1 MDKIAVT
8 CLGSGAALGRQR
20 LWSSLLLDDRILL
33 GLPPTV
39 VQQLYRLGKTPA
51 TVEHIF
57 ISHLHADHHFG
68 LPFFLLLFCYLHERK
83 EPLYIIGP
91 AGIGQASQQ
100 LFDLAWPGLRG
111 AGILPKVPVEYVE
124 VEASGSLSTGSLAF
138 EAVKLKHFDMDAFG
152 YRFAHKGRQ
161 IAFTGDTGQCPQ
173 LDSLLDGADV
183 VITEFTHV
191 LDVDDPGHL
200 NAVAVTQLT
209 DRLRAQGA
217 TILATH
223 LSGEPAPIDGLLIC
237 QDGETYFV

>member
-8 CLGSGAALGRQR
+8 CLGSGAALGRHR

-39 VQQLYRLGKTPA
+39 IQQLYRLGKTPA
-51 TVEHIF
+51 EVEHIF

-68 LPFFLLLFCYLHERK
+68 LPFFLLLFCYLHER
-83 EPLYIIGP
+83 EDPLYIIGP
-91 AGIGQASQQ
+91 TGIGQASQR
-100 LFDLAWPGLRG
+100 LFNLAWPGLKE
-111 AGILPKVPVEYVE
+111 AGVRPRVPIEYVE
-124 VEASGSLSTGSLAF
+124 VKASGSLSTGSLAF

-152 YRFAHKGRQ
+152 YRFTHKGRQ

-173 LDSLLDGADV
+173 LDGLLEGADV

-191 LDVDDPGHL
+191 LRVDDPDHL
-200 NAVAVTQLT
+200 NATTVSQLT
-209 DRLRAQGA
+209 KRLRAQGA